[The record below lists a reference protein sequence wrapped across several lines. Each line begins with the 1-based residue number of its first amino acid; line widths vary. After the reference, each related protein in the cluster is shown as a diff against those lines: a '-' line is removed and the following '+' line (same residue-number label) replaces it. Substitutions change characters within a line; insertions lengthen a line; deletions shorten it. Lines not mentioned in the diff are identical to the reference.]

1 MKETIEY
8 VVKQLVAT
16 PDAVELRE
24 LKGARSTIYELS
36 VDPAD
41 MGRIIGK
48 EGRII
53 KSLRTLVKAVA
64 AKNGDELV
72 ELEVIE

>member
-1 MKETIEY
+1 MKELIEY

-16 PDAVELRE
+16 PDAVSLRE
-24 LKGARSTIYELS
+24 LKGARATIYELA

-53 KSLRTLVKAVA
+53 KSLRTLVKAAA
-64 AKNGDELV
+64 AKNGNELV

>member
-1 MKETIEY
+1 MKEIIEY
-8 VVKQLVAT
+8 VVKQLVAA
-16 PDAVELRE
+16 PDAVALRE
-24 LKGARSTIYELS
+24 LKGARSTVYELS

-53 KSLRTLVKAVA
+53 KSLRTLVKAIA
-64 AKNGDELV
+64 AKNGNELV